1 MAIDLKFKQ
10 DSNGDWDID
19 FANGDFELTDG
30 LDTAVYMSVFCEKR
44 ASSSQVS
51 EPNLRRGHF
60 TNEFSKKEG
69 YQVGSFFWLYTEQ
82 AKNIDSNL
90 RLIEGAIGD
99 GLAWMIEDN
108 IFSKTKVVYLFA
120 PDFKSFSNHFSR
132 IELYSSCRVTTPSSL
147 SSL

>member
-30 LDTAVYMSVFCEKR
+30 LDSAVYMSVFCEKR

-60 TNEFSKKEG
+60 TNEFSKIEG
-69 YQVGSFFWLYTEQ
+69 YQIGSLFWLYTQQ
-82 AKNIDSNL
+82 AKNTDSNL
-90 RLIEGAIGD
+90 RLLEGAVSD
-99 GLAWMIEDN
+99 GLAWMIEDD
-108 IFSKTKVVYLFA
+108 IFSKVKVKATRSISTIQLEIELINKLQKNSRYYNLFA
-120 PDFKSFSNHFSR
+120 A
-132 IELYSSCRVTTPSSL
+132 T
-147 SSL
+147 

>member
-30 LDTAVYMSVFCEKR
+30 LDSAVYMSVFCEKR

-60 TNEFSKKEG
+60 TNEFSKIEG
-69 YQVGSFFWLYTEQ
+69 YQVGSLFWLYTQQ
-82 AKNIDSNL
+82 AKNTDSNL
-90 RLIEGAIGD
+90 RLLEGAVTD

-108 IFSKTKVVYLFA
+108 IFSKVKVKATRSISTIQLEIELINKLQKNSRYYNLFA
-120 PDFKSFSNHFSR
+120 A
-132 IELYSSCRVTTPSSL
+132 I
-147 SSL
+147 

>member
-30 LDTAVYMSVFCEKR
+30 LDSAVYMSVFCEKR

-60 TNEFSKKEG
+60 TNEFSKIEG
-69 YQVGSFFWLYTEQ
+69 YQIGSLFWLYTQQ
-82 AKNIDSNL
+82 AKNTDSNL
-90 RLIEGAIGD
+90 RLLEGAVSD

-108 IFSKTKVVYLFA
+108 IFSKVKVKATRSISTIQLEIELINKLQKNSRYYNLFA
-120 PDFKSFSNHFSR
+120 A
-132 IELYSSCRVTTPSSL
+132 I
-147 SSL
+147 

>member
-30 LDTAVYMSVFCEKR
+30 LDSAVYMSVFCEKR

-60 TNEFSKKEG
+60 TNEFSKIEG
-69 YQVGSFFWLYTEQ
+69 YQIGSLFWLYTQQ
-82 AKNIDSNL
+82 AKNTDSNL
-90 RLIEGAIGD
+90 RLLEGAVSD

-108 IFSKTKVVYLFA
+108 IFSKVKVKATRSISTIKLEIELINKLQKNSRYYNLFA
-120 PDFKSFSNHFSR
+120 A
-132 IELYSSCRVTTPSSL
+132 I
-147 SSL
+147 

>member
-30 LDTAVYMSVFCEKR
+30 LDSAVYMSVFCEKR

-60 TNEFSKKEG
+60 TNEFSKIEG
-69 YQVGSFFWLYTEQ
+69 YQIGSLFWLYTQQ
-82 AKNIDSNL
+82 AKNTDSNL
-90 RLIEGAIGD
+90 RLLEGAVSD
-99 GLAWMIEDN
+99 GLAWMIEDD
-108 IFSKTKVVYLFA
+108 IFSKVKVKATKSISTIKLEIELINKLQKNSRYYNLFA
-120 PDFKSFSNHFSR
+120 A
-132 IELYSSCRVTTPSSL
+132 T
-147 SSL
+147 

>member
-19 FANGDFELTDG
+19 FANGDFELTDS
-30 LDTAVYMSVFCEKR
+30 LDSAVYMSVFCEKR

-60 TNEFSKKEG
+60 TNEFSKIEG
-69 YQVGSFFWLYTEQ
+69 YQIGSLFWLYTQQ
-82 AKNIDSNL
+82 AKNTDSNL
-90 RLIEGAIGD
+90 RLLEGAVSD

-108 IFSKTKVVYLFA
+108 IFSKVKVKATRSISTIKLEIELINKLQKNSRYYNLFA
-120 PDFKSFSNHFSR
+120 A
-132 IELYSSCRVTTPSSL
+132 T
-147 SSL
+147 

>member
-30 LDTAVYMSVFCEKR
+30 LDSAVYMSVFCEKR

-60 TNEFSKKEG
+60 TNEFSKIEG
-69 YQVGSFFWLYTEQ
+69 YQVGSLFWLYTQQ
-82 AKNIDSNL
+82 AKNTDSNL
-90 RLIEGAIGD
+90 RLLEGAVSD

-108 IFSKTKVVYLFA
+108 IFSKVKVKATRSISTIQLEIELINKLQKNSRYYNLFA
-120 PDFKSFSNHFSR
+120 A
-132 IELYSSCRVTTPSSL
+132 I
-147 SSL
+147 

>member
-30 LDTAVYMSVFCEKR
+30 LDSAVYMSVFCEKR

-60 TNEFSKKEG
+60 TNEFSKIEG
-69 YQVGSFFWLYTEQ
+69 YQVGSLFWLYSQQ
-82 AKNIDSNL
+82 AKNTDSNL
-90 RLIEGAIGD
+90 RLLEGAVSD

-108 IFSKTKVVYLFA
+108 IFSKVKVKATRSISTIQLEIELINKLQKNSRYYNLFA
-120 PDFKSFSNHFSR
+120 A
-132 IELYSSCRVTTPSSL
+132 T
-147 SSL
+147 

>member
-44 ASSSQVS
+44 ASSSQIS

-69 YQVGSFFWLYTEQ
+69 YQVGSLFWLYTEQ
-82 AKNIDSNL
+82 AKNTDSNL
-90 RLIEGAIGD
+90 RLLEGAITD

-108 IFSKTKVVYLFA
+108 IFSKTKVQATRLNTQIELQIELVNKLQKNSQYYNLFA
-120 PDFKSFSNHFSR
+120 A
-132 IELYSSCRVTTPSSL
+132 T
-147 SSL
+147 

>member
-30 LDTAVYMSVFCEKR
+30 LDSAVYMSVFCEKR

-60 TNEFSKKEG
+60 TNEFSKIEG
-69 YQVGSFFWLYTEQ
+69 YQVGSLFWLYSQQ
-82 AKNIDSNL
+82 AKNTDSNL
-90 RLIEGAIGD
+90 RLLEGAVSD

-108 IFSKTKVVYLFA
+108 IFSKVKVKATRSISTIKLQIELINKLQKNSRYYNLFA
-120 PDFKSFSNHFSR
+120 A
-132 IELYSSCRVTTPSSL
+132 T
-147 SSL
+147 

>member
-44 ASSSQVS
+44 ASSSQIS

-69 YQVGSFFWLYTEQ
+69 YQVGSLFWLYTEQ
-82 AKNIDSNL
+82 AKNTDSNL
-90 RLIEGAIGD
+90 RLLEGTITD

-108 IFSKTKVVYLFA
+108 IFSKTKVQATRLNTQIQLQIELVNKLQKNSQYYNLFA
-120 PDFKSFSNHFSR
+120 A
-132 IELYSSCRVTTPSSL
+132 T
-147 SSL
+147 

>member
-108 IFSKTKVVYLFA
+108 IFSKTKVQATRLNTEINLQIELVNKLQKNSQYYNLFA
-120 PDFKSFSNHFSR
+120 A
-132 IELYSSCRVTTPSSL
+132 T
-147 SSL
+147 